1 MLILTATAARC
12 AGEVA
17 GRLPMTKWWKCDVQI
32 ATPAWKF
39 TMPGDANFDL
49 TTEAG
54 KRQFADRYMDE
65 LVAKGIEVIVLAD
78 HNTGAWIDV
87 MVDAGKRK
95 GVIVFPGCEVTTG
108 SGADG
113 IHIIVIGE
121 RNKTSHDFD
130 LLLAGPLGFTDEHPR
145 YHRHGNDNVPGSSG
159 KTILQILD
167 DLPDDYLVIA
177 PHALTQNGIAN
188 GGTAQGDIR
197 WKALHHPRLGA
208 VDPGDCSNATTDSF
222 NDKFRSRALNL
233 FPRIIDLAFV
243 ASSDAYS
250 FANFGSR
257 FCWVRMEE
265 PSIEALRQA
274 FLDPEARIICNWDSR
289 LADYPEANPNQIRH
303 AWLKKIDLNG
313 SLGNSTSALSIE
325 FHPRLNVIIGGRGSG
340 KSTVVAAIRQLY
352 SGFSTLPEM
361 VRQEAQTFS
370 ERIFASAELSATHRI
385 QNSQD
390 EQRATWSKV
399 AGALTQPANGPAV
412 PTNFRIRVVNQKE
425 LFERVSHDRDDPLS
439 ASRSFLAFVDESL
452 GLLKTTTVNP
462 GSWWR
467 RFEDAAAEWMTATR
481 EHQKLKGDLAQLPS
495 IRAKIRDLESQVAA
509 FDSPEA
515 KARREKNEAKLKQ
528 REFLAE
534 RETATRTF
542 LTELQRTASVSN
554 LAEDETQI
562 QPSEITPFVTKLSE
576 IETAL
581 RNSVRDLANTTSQQV
596 DAWRTEVNRS
606 EWNQSVTA
614 AEADERAYVE
624 ELKAKGID
632 PEAYSQLKLQLGQQQ
647 SLEKSLATKEVKL
660 ESVRQRT
667 ETAWQAIQ
675 HLLQERRQARTKLI
689 QDVSQRS
696 GRLKFELRGHRD
708 TVGWADSIR
717 DLLNLR
723 ADAFLEDV
731 PMLADWIWGAADDAT
746 RDIRWTMWRLAL
758 ATGDFNQLTSRENAN
773 LRTAWQKRLESL
785 DETLRLRLATET
797 ADDTVQISFLKDG
810 GLPERNEDWQDIT
823 QGSPGQRTAAM
834 LGFVLHHGDEP
845 LVLDQPEDDLDT
857 EWISNLVV
865 RELRASRWK
874 RQIIV
879 VTHNA
884 NIPVNGDAER
894 VVVLENKSGAL
905 QIRQTIRHTNGVDET
920 MLHCG
925 AIEVK
930 LVREDIQNIMEGGIR
945 AFVQREKKYNNEVR
959 INTTGV

>member
-1 MLILTATAARC
+1 
-12 AGEVA
+12 
-17 GRLPMTKWWKCDVQI
+17 MTKWWKCDVQI

-39 TMPGDANFDL
+39 TMPANANYDL

-65 LVAKGIEVIVLAD
+65 LLAKGIEVIVLAD
-78 HNTGAWIDV
+78 HNTGNWIDV
-87 MVDAGKRK
+87 MAEAGKRK

-130 LLLAGPLGFTDEHPR
+130 LLFAGALGFNDEHPR
-145 YHRHGNDNVPGSSG
+145 YHRHGEENVPGSSG

-208 VDPGDCSNATTDSF
+208 VDPGDCSNPTEESF
-222 NDKFRSRALNL
+222 NGRFRRRELNL
-233 FPRIIDLAFV
+233 FPRIKDLAFV

-250 FANFGSR
+250 FENFGSR
-257 FCWVRMEE
+257 FSWIRMEE

-274 FLDPEARIICNWDSR
+274 FLDSEARIICNWDSR

-303 AWLKKIDLNG
+303 GWLKKVELNG

-361 VRQEAQTFS
+361 VRQEAEVFRD
-370 ERIFASAELSATHRI
+370 RIFGLAELSSIHRI

-390 EQRATWSKV
+390 EQRATWSKP

-412 PTNFRIRVVNQKE
+412 PTNFRVRVVNQKE

-452 GLLKTTTVNP
+452 SLLKTATVQP

-467 RFEDAAAEWMTATR
+467 RFEDASAEWMTATR

-495 IRAKIRDLESQVAA
+495 IRSKIGDLEAQVAA

-515 KARREKNEAKLKQ
+515 KARREKNEAKIKQ

-534 RETATRTF
+534 RESAIRAF
-542 LTELQRTASVSN
+542 LTELQNTGS
-554 LAEDETQI
+554 
-562 QPSEITPFVTKLSE
+562 PSALTEREAQAPSPEIVPFVTKLTE
-576 IETAL
+576 IETEL
-581 RNSVRDLANTTSQQV
+581 RNGLRELVNTTNQQV
-596 DAWRTEVNRS
+596 DAWRTEVNGS
-606 EWNQSVTA
+606 EWNLSVTA
-614 AEADERAYVE
+614 AEADEKAYVD
-624 ELKAKGID
+624 ELKAKGIN
-632 PEAYSQLKLQLGQQQ
+632 PEAYTQLKLQLGQQQ
-647 SLEKSLATKEVKL
+647 TLEKSLAVKEAKL

-667 ETAWQAIQ
+667 ETAWQSVQ
-675 HLLQERRQARTKLI
+675 QLLQQRRQIRTKLI

-696 GRLKFELRGHRD
+696 GRLKFELRAHRD
-708 TVGWADSIR
+708 TVGWANSIR

-731 PMLADWIWGAADDAT
+731 PALADWIWSAADDAT
-746 RDIRWTMWRLAL
+746 RDIRWAMWRLAL
-758 ATGDFNQLTSRENAN
+758 ATGDFSQLASRDNAD
-773 LRTAWQKRLESL
+773 LRTAWQKRMESL
-785 DETLRLRLATET
+785 DETLRLRLAAET
-797 ADDTVQISFLKDG
+797 ADDIVQISFLKDG
-810 GLPERNEDWQDIT
+810 GQAERNEDWQDIT

-905 QIRQTIRHTNGVDET
+905 QIRQTTRRENGIDV
-920 MLHCG
+920 MVPHCG
-925 AIEVK
+925 AIEIK

-945 AFVQREKKYNNEVR
+945 AFVQREKKYNNEVK
-959 INTTGV
+959 ISSAGG